1 MFELCGLWDQ
11 SGTRADGQATTG
23 RDPVL
28 REQVKNMLQ
37 GVTKQHLQDPAVV
50 RQLIASVSSVLGI
63 VIGEQQTAN
72 ITQFVIDQEIDPN
85 NLFHLL
91 KLWGMFR

>member
-1 MFELCGLWDQ
+1 MNYVAYGISPELVQTVKQRLK
-11 SGTRADGQATTG
+11 
-23 RDPVL
+23 DPVL

-85 NLFHLL
+85 NMFHLL

>member
-1 MFELCGLWDQ
+1 MNYVAYGISPELVQTVKQRLK
-11 SGTRADGQATTG
+11 
-23 RDPVL
+23 DPVL

-50 RQLIASVSSVLGI
+50 RQLIVSVSSVLGI

-85 NLFHLL
+85 NMFHLL

>member
-1 MFELCGLWDQ
+1 MCLNYVAYGISPELVQTVKQRLK
-11 SGTRADGQATTG
+11 
-23 RDPVL
+23 DPVL

-85 NLFHLL
+85 NMFHLL

>member
-1 MFELCGLWDQ
+1 MCLNYVAYGINPELVQTVKQRLK
-11 SGTRADGQATTG
+11 
-23 RDPVL
+23 DPVL

-85 NLFHLL
+85 NMFHLL

>member
-1 MFELCGLWDQ
+1 MCLNYVAYGISPELVQTVKQRLK
-11 SGTRADGQATTG
+11 
-23 RDPVL
+23 DPVL

-50 RQLIASVSSVLGI
+50 RQLIVSVSSVLGI

-85 NLFHLL
+85 NMFHLL